1 MPHRV
6 GTCFHTGHC
15 HLELNLYRANFTRQ
29 CMTTCQELSGY
40 RSLLDTT
47 QMCFRCML
55 HTVEQTSVPLRVD
68 GNDVR
73 RGTSPFGVGAVVVV
87 GPHKRARKKLV
98 LFECLLLG
106 SGQISTVKWH
116 WAIYFHAN
124 AINTNTKPTGF
135 TNTLIHSKC
144 WGTESMT
151 VKLGP
156 FFDQFDGPLP
166 TKWSG
171 RITQDGFIWPEV
183 LKYGQTRAQ
192 LSVATQLNWGRC
204 ILWNL
209 CCVNCCGPS
218 QTWRDNKRGREEN
231 QKSLDEV
238 ETKCWCI
245 STIFTCWNYLPFN
258 SRVIDSIGQVIGP
271 CESCHVGLGII
282 VFRYKNIVERF
293 MDDSNCP
300 WRQPLV

>member
-55 HTVEQTSVPLRVD
+55 HTVQQTSVPLRVD

-124 AINTNTKPTGF
+124 AINTNSKPTGF

-144 WGTESMT
+144 WWNR
-151 VKLGP
+151 VYDRQIGP
-156 FFDQFDGPLP
+156 FF
-166 TKWSG
+166 WSVWRSASNKVKRSDHSRWIHMTGGAEVWPNARSIIGGDTTELGEVHLVEPVLCELLRSKPNLTRQQKGKRREPEIVG
-171 RITQDGFIWPEV
+171 RSRNEMLVYFNNFHL
-183 LKYGQTRAQ
+183 LK
-192 LSVATQLNWGRC
+192 LL
-204 ILWNL
+204 
-209 CCVNCCGPS
+209 
-218 QTWRDNKRGREEN
+218 
-231 QKSLDEV
+231 
-238 ETKCWCI
+238 
-245 STIFTCWNYLPFN
+245 TI
-258 SRVIDSIGQVIGP
+258 
-271 CESCHVGLGII
+271 
-282 VFRYKNIVERF
+282 
-293 MDDSNCP
+293 
-300 WRQPLV
+300 